1 MEKSKSVVKWH
12 EELKQLIINMH
23 AEYEMIQA
31 EIEEIREQYKDRFDK
46 YYPLIKELTERQ
58 AEIKRQLN
66 HFCYEL
72 GDKVYL
78 NMHVGSDIYPY
89 EVIAMKTKNVWVVRR
104 MIANGDE
111 IVSNPNENQNT
122 EVRRF
127 QPHKSFKIGRC
138 QWAYPSNKPEYYW
151 DPCF

>member
-1 MEKSKSVVKWH
+1 MEKSKSVIKWH

-31 EIEEIREQYKDRFDK
+31 EIEDIREQYKGKFDK
-46 YYPLIKELTERQ
+46 YYPLTKELTERQ
-58 AEIKRQLN
+58 EEIERQLK

-89 EVIAMKTKNVWVVRR
+89 EVVEMKTKNIWVVRR
-104 MIANGDE
+104 MHVNGDTITSSNHEAFE
-111 IVSNPNENQNT
+111 I
-122 EVRRF
+122 RRH
-127 QPHKSFKIGRC
+127 QPYKSFKMGCR

-151 DPCF
+151 DPSF